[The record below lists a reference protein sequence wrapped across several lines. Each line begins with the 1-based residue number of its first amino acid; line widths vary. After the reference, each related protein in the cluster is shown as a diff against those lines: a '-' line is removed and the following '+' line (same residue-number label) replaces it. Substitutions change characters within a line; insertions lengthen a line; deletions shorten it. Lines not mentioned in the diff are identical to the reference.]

1 MVLNKHLIVLL
12 FTLSAFQGCQN
23 FHGNKPVY
31 HSHNLESVPYSES
44 VLVDGILYISG
55 QIGNDANDYNKI
67 VEGGLRP
74 QVRQAMNNIKNILMK
89 HDATMDD
96 IVKCTCILASGDDWE
111 AMSQEYIKF
120 FEKHKPAR
128 TTFGGADLGEGI
140 FVEIDC
146 IAKISNNE
154 RR

>member
-1 MVLNKHLIVLL
+1 MVLNKYLIVLL

-23 FHGNKPVY
+23 FQGNKPVY
-31 HSHNLESVPYSES
+31 HPHKLETVPYSES

-55 QIGNDANDYNKI
+55 QIGNDANDYNKV

-120 FEKHKPAR
+120 FEKHKPSVNPLNSSLI
-128 TTFGGADLGEGI
+128 G
-140 FVEIDC
+140 
-146 IAKISNNE
+146 S
-154 RR
+154 